1 MLNLP
6 LKTLFIGQ
14 SFKLL
19 PQCQS
24 TNTELLN
31 LVASN
36 PALPEGFTLQA
47 EHQTQGRGQRGN
59 IWEAAPGQNL
69 TFSVL
74 LKPHFLQVAQ
84 QYWITISTSLAILDL
99 LTELPLTEVKI
110 KWPNDIFVEGNKIG
124 GILIENLI
132 KGNRIEGSVVG
143 IGLNLN
149 QVDFSVEGAG
159 SIRLFTGQFQQKE
172 EMLSKLLGYI
182 EARYLQLRQGQQ
194 KWMLIKETYLGAL
207 LYFNSWNS
215 YRAGQEVLQARIT
228 DIDALGRLILE
239 DSAGLQRVYAM
250 KEIQFMHEQS
260 WL

>member
-59 IWEAAPGQNL
+59 IWEAASGQNL

-124 GILIENLI
+124 GILEAIADCLPSKEDIVYIVEFEQFRAAIAFLNFPVWEMNKI
-132 KGNRIEGSVVG
+132 KILTHIQTHIHGKTPKGS
-143 IGLNLN
+143 
-149 QVDFSVEGAG
+149 
-159 SIRLFTGQFQQKE
+159 
-172 EMLSKLLGYI
+172 
-182 EARYLQLRQGQQ
+182 RQ
-194 KWMLIKETYLGAL
+194 
-207 LYFNSWNS
+207 
-215 YRAGQEVLQARIT
+215 RP
-228 DIDALGRLILE
+228 
-239 DSAGLQRVYAM
+239 
-250 KEIQFMHEQS
+250 
-260 WL
+260 